1 MQTGATKDEGERW
14 RKLPCTSREAASA
27 DDEEMKV
34 ELLYIPD
41 CPNLLPAVETVRDV
55 LREQGL
61 PQDILQIEVI
71 DPAQAAALFFPG
83 SPTVRVD
90 GKDVEPNV
98 TVAASIGISCRTY
111 LVDGRRQG
119 VPIGKWI
126 RDAILSSSLE

>member
-1 MQTGATKDEGERW
+1 
-14 RKLPCTSREAASA
+14 
-27 DDEEMKV
+27 MKV
-34 ELLYIPD
+34 ELLYIRD
-41 CPNLLPAVETVRDV
+41 CLNHLPAVETVRDV

-71 DPAQAAALFFPG
+71 DPNQAAALSFPG

-98 TVAASIGISCRTY
+98 TVSASFGISCRTY

-119 VPIGKWI
+119 LPLREWI
-126 RDAILSSSLE
+126 RDAVLSSSSEQ